1 MVIFGNKVP
10 WDLINV
16 AGKRD
21 LGNDMFTTKFYV
33 WFLNF
38 MSLIATWYDSSKIRT
53 D

>member
-21 LGNDMFTTKFYV
+21 LDMFTTKFYV

-38 MSLIATWYDSSKIRT
+38 MSLIATSWYDSSKIRK